1 MSDDLNRQRVTR
13 RSLLASC
20 LGSGAAVIVA
30 ACSSQAP
37 TSPTTAPAA
46 TSAPAAKPT
55 SAPAAPTTPPT
66 SAAAAPTAA
75 AATAA
80 APTVAA
86 TTAAKPTTSAATG
99 TLSFWGH
106 DDHPMDA
113 AMAGFQQRFPNV
125 KLDWQHLGDWLTKFK
140 VTLASG
146 QGVPDLVWLEATDVQ
161 SFGSQGVLMDVTDRL
176 KPIKDQFSPGK
187 IAEVLIVKKQQY
199 VAMPGDIGLVGLW
212 YRPDLLATAGV
223 AEFSPDL
230 TFDQFVTASGQLH
243 QKTGVASFLLSSAGF
258 SFPYEI
264 LLSQVGGSITSP
276 DGTNVTIDDA
286 KGVQAMTLLKQ
297 LWDTKANLDTTWLQ
311 PDYWAAVKGGKIAA
325 DFMPAWM
332 RGFLE
337 SNAKTPDEGSGKWK
351 VMPLPAIPG
360 GASRTAQIGGASL
373 ASTKFSKVQDVA
385 WAFMQYSL
393 GSLEGTTATGGWG
406 IIPSYLPYLQSDTF
420 ISKKSAAFGEFQFN
434 KVWGSL
440 APTLST
446 SYARTAVFSDADT
459 DITQNMLPMLNGDT
473 PIAEG
478 MKALGDMVRE
488 ANQRYQ

>member
-55 SAPAAPTTPPT
+55 SAPAAPTTAPT
-66 SAAAAPTAA
+66 SAAAAPKAA
-75 AATAA
+75 APTAV

-176 KPIKDQFSPGK
+176 KPVKDQFSPGK

-212 YRPDLLATAGV
+212 YRPDLLAAAGV

-230 TFDQFVTASGQLH
+230 TFDQFVTAAGQLH
-243 QKTGVASFLLSSAGF
+243 QKTGVAAFLLSSAGF

-286 KGVQAMTLLKQ
+286 KGIQAMTLLKQ

-420 ISKKSAAFGEFQFN
+420 VSKKSAAFGEFQFN

>member
-1 MSDDLNRQRVTR
+1 MSYDLNRQRVTR
-13 RSLLASC
+13 RSVLASWI
-20 LGSGAAVIVA
+20 GSGAAVFVA

-55 SAPAAPTTPPT
+55 TAPAAPTTAPT
-66 SAAAAPTAA
+66 TAAAAPKPT
-75 AATAA
+75 A
-80 APTVAA
+80 APTPAA
-86 TTAAKPTTSAATG
+86 TTAAQPAAAAG
-99 TLSFWGH
+99 AARTLTFWGH

-113 AMAGFQQRFPNV
+113 AVAGFQQKYPDV
-125 KLDWQHLGDWLTKFK
+125 KMDWQHLGDWLTKFK
-140 VTLASG
+140 ATLASG

-161 SFGSQGVLMDVTDRL
+161 NFGSQGVLMDVTASL
-176 KPIKDQFSPGK
+176 TPIKDQFSPGK
-187 IAEVLIVKKQQY
+187 IAEVNIVKKQQY

-212 YRPDLLATAGV
+212 YRPDLLSAAGV
-223 AEFSPDL
+223 SDFSPDL
-230 TFDQFVTASGQLH
+230 TFDQFVTAAGQLH
-243 QKTGVASFLLSSAGF
+243 QKTGVAAFLLSSAGF
-258 SFPYEI
+258 PFPYEI
-264 LLSQVGGSITSP
+264 ISSQVGGSITSP
-276 DGTNVTIDDA
+276 DGANVTIDDA

-337 SNAKTPDEGSGKWK
+337 SNAKTPDEGAGKWK
-351 VMPLPAIPG
+351 VMPLPSIPG
-360 GASRTAQIGGASL
+360 GVSRTAQIGGASL

-393 GSLEGTTATGGWG
+393 GSPEGCTATGGWG

-434 KVWGSL
+434 KVWSSL

-446 SYARTAVFSDADT
+446 AYARTAVFSDANDA
-459 DITQNMLPMLNGDT
+459 IMQNMIPLLNGDT

-478 MKALGDMVRE
+478 MKALGDIVRE

>member
-1 MSDDLNRQRVTR
+1 
-13 RSLLASC
+13 
-20 LGSGAAVIVA
+20 
-30 ACSSQAP
+30 
-37 TSPTTAPAA
+37 
-46 TSAPAAKPT
+46 
-55 SAPAAPTTPPT
+55 
-66 SAAAAPTAA
+66 
-75 AATAA
+75 
-80 APTVAA
+80 
-86 TTAAKPTTSAATG
+86 
-99 TLSFWGH
+99 
-106 DDHPMDA
+106 MDA
-113 AMAGFQQRFPNV
+113 AMAGFQQKYPDV

-140 VTLASG
+140 ATLASG

-161 SFGSQGVLMDVTDRL
+161 NFGSQGVLMDITNSL
-176 KPIKDQFSPGK
+176 TPIKDQFSPGK
-187 IAEVLIVKKQQY
+187 IAEVYIVKKQQY

-212 YRPDLLATAGV
+212 YRPDLLSAAGV
-223 AEFSPDL
+223 SEFRPDL
-230 TFDQFVTASGQLH
+230 TFDQFVAAAGQLQ
-243 QKTGVASFLLSSAGF
+243 QKTGVAAFLLSSAGF

-276 DGTNVTIDDA
+276 DGTTVTIDDA

-332 RGFLE
+332 RGFVE
-337 SNAKTPDEGSGKWK
+337 TNVKTPEEGAGKWK

-360 GASRTAQIGGASL
+360 GVSRTAQIGGASL

-385 WAFMQYSL
+385 WNFMQYSL
-393 GSLEGTTATGGWG
+393 GSLEGCTATGGWG

-420 ISKKSAAFGEFQFN
+420 INKKSSVFGEFQFN
-434 KVWGSL
+434 KVWSSL

-446 SYARTAVFSDADT
+446 AYARTAVFSDADT
-459 DITQNMLPMLNGDT
+459 DITQNMIPMLTGDT
-473 PIAEG
+473 SIADG

>member
-1 MSDDLNRQRVTR
+1 
-13 RSLLASC
+13 
-20 LGSGAAVIVA
+20 
-30 ACSSQAP
+30 
-37 TSPTTAPAA
+37 
-46 TSAPAAKPT
+46 
-55 SAPAAPTTPPT
+55 
-66 SAAAAPTAA
+66 
-75 AATAA
+75 
-80 APTVAA
+80 
-86 TTAAKPTTSAATG
+86 
-99 TLSFWGH
+99 
-106 DDHPMDA
+106 MDA
-113 AMAGFQQRFPNV
+113 AVAGFQQKYPDV
-125 KLDWQHLGDWLTKFK
+125 KMDWQHLGDWLTKFK

-161 SFGSQGVLMDVTDRL
+161 NFGAQGVLMDVTNSL
-176 KPIKDQFSPGK
+176 TPIKDQFSPGK
-187 IAEVLIVKKQQY
+187 IAEVYIVKKQQY

-212 YRPDLLATAGV
+212 YRPDLLSAARV
-223 AEFSPDL
+223 SEFSPDL
-230 TFDQFVTASGQLH
+230 TFDQFVTAAGQLH
-243 QKTGVASFLLSSAGF
+243 QKTGVAAFLLSSAGF

-337 SNAKTPDEGSGKWK
+337 SNAKTPEEGAGKWK
-351 VMPLPAIPG
+351 VMALPSIPG
-360 GASRTAQIGGASL
+360 GVSRTAQIGGASL

-393 GSLEGTTATGGWG
+393 GSPEGCTATGGWG

-420 ISKKSAAFGEFQFN
+420 VNKTSPAFGNFQFN
-434 KVWGSL
+434 KVWSSL

-446 SYARTAVFSDADT
+446 SYARTAVFSEANDA
-459 DITQNMLPMLNGDT
+459 ITQNIVPMLDGDT
-473 PIAEG
+473 PIPDG
-478 MKALGDMVRE
+478 MKALGDIVRE
-488 ANQRYQ
+488 ANQRNQ

>member
-1 MSDDLNRQRVTR
+1 MSDDLKRPRVTR

-37 TSPTTAPAA
+37 TFPTTAPAA

-55 SAPAAPTTPPT
+55 SAPAAPTTAPT
-66 SAAAAPTAA
+66 SAAAAPK
-75 AATAA
+75 AA
-80 APTVAA
+80 APTAVAPTVA
-86 TTAAKPTTSAATG
+86 GTTAAQPTTSAATG

-176 KPIKDQFSPGK
+176 KPVKDQFSPGK

-212 YRPDLLATAGV
+212 YRPDLLAAAGV

-286 KGVQAMTLLKQ
+286 KGIQAMTLLKQ

-420 ISKKSAAFGEFQFN
+420 VSKKSAAFGEFQFN